1 MQQRRFGGRL
11 HVRLRGEQADQA
23 RLADDLALGAH
34 DPHPDVVHP
43 RAPVHRRV
51 GLGLRDD
58 EELPLLDPAT
68 DLRVEGVQAASRRR
82 TSSSRRRTRIPEPG
96 ARDRLD
102 RAAVGSL
109 GEPVLPVPEEHEVQL
124 EEPVDEVGRLADLLR
139 GIGDR
144 RLACQLAHMPD
155 ALLHRFEVA
164 DHEPDVV
171 QDRAKPAL
179 EVGAIAFVQASLE
192 LDVDH
197 RLAMRRVAPGE
208 DLGDEAVLGAPRA
221 DHRVQQ
227 QACLQVAGVQ
237 LLGDRVDEERRVV
250 GARLDHGAG
259 DEVAVG
265 LQRRH
270 EHADARRVVAAAV
283 DEGER
288 RSHAA
293 EELRRPERLEV
304 FIGQPAQ
311 EHLREDQQGVAS
323 IGRSRGRELVEEGV
337 HDGRDGLGSRDRR
350 RLGGGGF
357 GSGLGHVRAPR
368 SVGWWFRL
376 SWNPYGPP
384 S

>member
-1 MQQRRFGGRL
+1 MRPSGR
-11 HVRLRGEQADQA
+11 V
-23 RLADDLALGAH
+23 
-34 DPHPDVVHP
+34 
-43 RAPVHRRV
+43 
-51 GLGLRDD
+51 
-58 EELPLLDPAT
+58 
-68 DLRVEGVQAASRRR
+68 
-82 TSSSRRRTRIPEPG
+82 
-96 ARDRLD
+96 
-102 RAAVGSL
+102 

-124 EEPVDEVGRLADLLR
+124 EEPVDEVDRLADLLR

-144 RLACQLAHMPD
+144 RLASQLAHMPD
-155 ALLHRFEVA
+155 PLLHRLEVA

-171 QDRAKPAL
+171 QDRAEPAL
-179 EVGAIAFVQASLE
+179 EVGAIAFVQTPLE

-197 RLAMRRVAPGE
+197 RLAMRGVAPGE
-208 DLGDEAVLGAPRA
+208 DLGDAAVLGAPGA

-227 QACLQVAGVQ
+227 QASVQVASVQ

-270 EHADARRVVAAAV
+270 EDADARRVVAAAV

-293 EELRRPERLEV
+293 EQLRRPERLEV

-311 EHLREDQQGVAS
+311 EHLREHEQGVAS
-323 IGRSRGRELVEEGV
+323 IGRRGGRELVEEVV
-337 HDGRDGLGSRDRR
+337 HDGRDGLGGDGRC
-350 RLGGGGF
+350 LGGGGF